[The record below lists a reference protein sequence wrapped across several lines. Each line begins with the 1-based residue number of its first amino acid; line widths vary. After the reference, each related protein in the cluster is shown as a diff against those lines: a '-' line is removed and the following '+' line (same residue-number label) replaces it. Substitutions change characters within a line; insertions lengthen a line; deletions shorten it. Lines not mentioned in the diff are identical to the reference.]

1 VISSWIIKIALAV
14 AIVGF
19 IVIEVGSPLVV
30 RVSLDSDAHSAADEA
45 ANELTLTHDVAK
57 ARATAE
63 ADAESAHAKL
73 ETFDI
78 DARGVVR
85 VTLFKQAKSYVLH
98 NFEQTR
104 SWYDVRVNASAA
116 SK

>member
-1 VISSWIIKIALAV
+1 VISSWLVKIVVAI

-19 IVIEVGSPLVV
+19 LIIEVGSPLVV
-30 RVSLDSDAHSAADEA
+30 RVGLDSDAHTAADEA
-45 ANELTLTHDVAK
+45 AKELTLTRDSAK
-57 ARATAE
+57 ARAVAE
-63 ADAESAHAKL
+63 SDAESAHARL
-73 ETFDI
+73 ESFDI
-78 DARGVVR
+78 DGQGIVR
-85 VTLFKQAKSYVLH
+85 VTLSKQAKSYVLH